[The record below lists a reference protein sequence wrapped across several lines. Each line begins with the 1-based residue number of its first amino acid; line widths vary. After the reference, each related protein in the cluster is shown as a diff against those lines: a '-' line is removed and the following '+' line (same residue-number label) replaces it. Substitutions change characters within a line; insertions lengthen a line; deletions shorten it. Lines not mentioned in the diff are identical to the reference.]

1 MKGIK
6 MVAMVVIVTALA
18 SCGVLRNKSKQSEK
32 LEIKESAKVEVK
44 QTESS
49 ASNIEVKEKEV
60 DKGIVTTEKET
71 TTKTTKE
78 GSKGKFTIK
87 KGDLKPGENYLPV
100 DSAFKMIKAI
110 LDTMANTLTIEVE
123 TPAEVTEITVK
134 EKVTEHKDLTKEK
147 DEKKQDTTNK
157 QVATV
162 SQNSRDEKIVKQESE
177 SKPNVWAI
185 LIDHIGWGIAGVLVI
200 GFVLWYFFRKK

>member
-18 SCGVLRNKSKQSEK
+18 SCGVLRNKSKHNEK
-32 LEIKESAKVEVK
+32 LEVSESAKVEVK
-44 QTESS
+44 KTETS
-49 ASNIEVKEKEV
+49 ASKVEVKEREQ
-60 DKGIVTTEKET
+60 DKGVVTTEKET
-71 TTKTTKE
+71 TTKTIKE

-87 KGDLKPGENYLPV
+87 KGDFKPGENYLPA

-123 TPAEVTEITVK
+123 TPSEVTETTVK
-134 EKVTEHKDLTKEK
+134 EKVTEHKDVTKEK

-157 QVATV
+157 QVATMT
-162 SQNSRDEKIVKQESE
+162 QNNRDEKIVKQDSE
-177 SKPNVWAI
+177 SKPNIWAI
-185 LIDHIGWGIAGVLVI
+185 LVDHIGWGIAGVLII
-200 GFVLWYFFRKK
+200 GFLLWYFFRKK